1 MRTWGR
7 RLAVSLAAVASLS
20 GLVGCSESGVS
31 QTDAY
36 KIGCPAVDAVVASGS
51 LGSKATVAALEKL
64 RKQPDLS
71 ADTVKWLD
79 AAIGAL
85 ETTDPKDMPR
95 GAKSVL
101 IDGCAKHDY
110 PLRTLATSG

>member
-7 RLAVSLAAVASLS
+7 RLAVSVAAVAGLS
-20 GLVGCSESGVS
+20 GLVGCSGSGIS
-31 QTDAY
+31 ETDAY
-36 KIGCPAVDAVVASGS
+36 KIGCPAVDAVVAGGT

-64 RKQPDLS
+64 RQQPDLG
-71 ADTVKWLD
+71 AGTTKWID

-85 ETTDPKDMPR
+85 KTTDPNDMPK

-101 IDGCAKHDY
+101 VGGCADHGY
-110 PLRTLATSG
+110 PLRNLATSG